1 MDFEN
6 VGGQLLDAVLE
17 NVNVGGRIAVCGLI
31 SEYDSEQRDC
41 VTNLYRLIT
50 QRVTMQGFL
59 QSDYAHLRPKFMALM
74 SGYLEMKKLVIIED
88 FAEGLENAPT
98 AFCKLMDGRN
108 VGKQIVRVAAD

>member
-6 VGGQLLDAVLE
+6 VGGQLLQAVLE
-17 NVNVGGRIAVCGLI
+17 NVNIGGRIAVCGLI
-31 SEYDSEQRDC
+31 SEYELEQRC
-41 VTNLYRLIT
+41 GVTNLYKLIT
-50 QRVTMQGFL
+50 RRMTMQGFL
-59 QSDYAHLRPKFMALM
+59 QSDYAHLRPKFMSLM

-88 FAEGLENAPT
+88 FAEGLDNAPT